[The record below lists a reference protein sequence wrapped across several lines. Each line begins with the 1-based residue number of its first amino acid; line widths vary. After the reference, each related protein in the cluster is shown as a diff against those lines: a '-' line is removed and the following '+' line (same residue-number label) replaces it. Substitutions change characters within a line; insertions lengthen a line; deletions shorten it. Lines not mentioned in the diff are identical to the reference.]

1 MSEGRK
7 RLLGLDLGTKTI
19 GVAASD
25 ELGWAHPVT
34 TVRRKSLA
42 HDLEQLRQLC
52 RQREVEGIVL
62 GLPFNMDGTE
72 GFRAKASRTFAAT
85 LEREL
90 GLPVAL
96 WDERLSTFE
105 AELALREAEVS
116 AKRRREVIDQAA
128 AVVIL
133 RSYLDAQP
141 EGRER

>member
-1 MSEGRK
+1 MSEGQK

-72 GFRAKASRTFAAT
+72 GPRAKASRTFAAT

>member
-1 MSEGRK
+1 VSEGRK

-52 RQREVEGIVL
+52 RQREIEGIVL

-72 GFRAKASRTFAAT
+72 GPRAKASRTFAVT

-116 AKRRREVIDQAA
+116 AKRRREIIDQAA

-133 RSYLDAQP
+133 RSYLEAQP